1 MSSILRNRR
10 VRVVALAAA
19 AIAVALPASAGA
31 QGAVQG
37 KKGPAG
43 TAFYNPPRKL
53 IKGTPGTVIWQREIK
68 YTASGRVALPEA
80 GKTILVLYRSKDT
93 RGRPIAVSGT
103 VEIPKGS
110 APAGGWKM
118 VSWAHGTTGVADKCA
133 PSRTK
138 PGGPADDYIQYA
150 SATVNSWLKDGY
162 AVARTDYEGLGT
174 SGPHRYLIGES
185 EGRSVVDI
193 ALAARNLFPNGTM
206 SNEYDIGGHSQG
218 GQAALFAASM
228 AAKDAP
234 GLKLK
239 GIFAYAPASHIY
251 EQRLAIGGLGIESS
265 ALTGLAVMIL
275 DSAAREAGVNPKT
288 IVTPQVA
295 KLLGILDKGCSPD
308 IGKAFLKVAPKDILK
323 PGVKADK
330 VDAVLK
336 AMNPDLTIPAPVLIL
351 QGSGDST
358 VFKVFT
364 DNLNK
369 ELTVGGKNTVDYQV
383 FDGLTHSSVVTD
395 PAPQAVVTAFLRATL
410 GS

>member
-53 IKGTPGTVIWQREIK
+53 IKGTPGTIIWQREIK
-68 YTASGRVALPEA
+68 YTANGRVALPEA
-80 GKTILVLYRSKDT
+80 GKTVLVLYRSRDPK
-93 RGRPIAVSGT
+93 GKPIAVSGT
-103 VEIPKGS
+103 VDVPKGA
-110 APAGGWKM
+110 APSGGWKM
-118 VSWAHGTTGVADKCA
+118 ISWAHGTTGVADKCA

-138 PGGPADDYIQYA
+138 AGGPADGYIQYA
-150 SATVNSWLKDGY
+150 SATADGWLKAGY
-162 AVARTDYEGLGT
+162 AVLRTDYEGLGVT
-174 SGPHRYLIGES
+174 GPHRYLIGES

-193 ALAARNLFPNGTM
+193 ALAARNLFPGGTM
-206 SNEYDIGGHSQG
+206 SDEYDIGGHSQG

-251 EQRLAIGGLGIESS
+251 EQRVAIPGLDIAFSGLSGL
-265 ALTGLAVMIL
+265 ALTIL
-275 DSAAREAGVNPKT
+275 DSAAREAGVSTKSL
-288 IVTPQVA
+288 VTPKVA
-295 KLLGILDKGCSPD
+295 KLLGVLEKGCSPD
-308 IGKAFLKVAPKDILK
+308 VSKALIKIAPKDILK
-323 PGVKADK
+323 PGVKSDK

-336 AMNPDLTIPAPVLIL
+336 AMNPAVSIPVPVLIL
-351 QGSGDST
+351 QGSSDTT
-358 VFKVFT
+358 VFPNFT
-364 DNLNK
+364 TTLVS
-369 ELTVGGKNTVDYQV
+369 ELQAKGNNVTFQQ
-383 FDGLTHSSVVTD
+383 FDGLTHSTVVTD
-395 PAPQAVVTAFLRATL
+395 KSPQDAVLVFLKATL
-410 GS
+410 GG